1 METKYFPQLTFNYG
15 TVNRQRRVLLSN
27 GDPDTHNPGLLIFK
41 TAGDKTC
48 GMDAKRMFVPR
59 PQYHPEIFCTYD
71 TKSSRE
77 SEVLRLASGHDG
89 NQPWADRLEGE
100 NVMALSTTASKD
112 TTAAL
117 RAAADKKTVRA
128 SALGLGGLVGALHG
142 DVLRGCCWA
151 QHRACS
157 ALPVEPRNWGN
168 PRLEQKHPLRSNTCT
183 TNRGCAGAWRAA
195 ARLWITV
202 PAGPCGAYNAA
213 AHRRTFPQ

>member
-100 NVMALSTTASKD
+100 NVTALSTTASKD

-128 SALGLGGLVGALHG
+128 SALGLGGLVGTLSSHDYSLMSG
-142 DVLRGCCWA
+142 ESLQTGEK
-151 QHRACS
+151 
-157 ALPVEPRNWGN
+157 PYF
-168 PRLEQKHPLRSNTCT
+168 
-183 TNRGCAGAWRAA
+183 
-195 ARLWITV
+195 
-202 PAGPCGAYNAA
+202 CG
-213 AHRRTFPQ
+213 RRIQS